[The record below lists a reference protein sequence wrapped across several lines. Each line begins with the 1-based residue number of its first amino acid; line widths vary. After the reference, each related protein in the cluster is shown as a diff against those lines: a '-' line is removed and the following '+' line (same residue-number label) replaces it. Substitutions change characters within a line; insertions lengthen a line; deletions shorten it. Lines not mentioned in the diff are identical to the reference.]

1 MPLIRRQDK
10 DSRLSIEEMDN
21 NLTYLEDLALS
32 SAGPTGPAGPIGAT
46 GPAGP
51 IGPTGP
57 SSDNYL
63 VYTALITQVGT
74 GSIPTA
80 NVLQNTLGEV
90 TWTYISPGVYAMN
103 SDAAFVTGK
112 TYLNN
117 QVLHLNQE
125 SGPYLAL
132 LERED
137 ENTISLSV
145 NFFMGGEPVD
155 SILSNHSLEV
165 RVYL

>member
-21 NLTYLEDLALS
+21 NLTYLEDLAL
-32 SAGPTGPAGPIGAT
+32 TNN
-46 GPAGP
+46 
-51 IGPTGP
+51 
-57 SSDNYL
+57 NYL

-80 NVLQNTLGEV
+80 NVLQNTIGEI
-90 TWTYISPGVYAMN
+90 TWDYVSPGIYTMN
-103 SDAAFVTGK
+103 SDAAFITGK

-125 SGPYLAL
+125 TGPYLAI

-137 ENTISLSV
+137 ESTIFLSV
-145 NFFMGGEPVD
+145 NFFMGGEPID
-155 SILSNHSLEV
+155 SILVNHSLEV
-165 RVYL
+165 RVYF